1 MGKITRLMPFAP
13 QSSPCVATL
22 EKPLRVGELA
32 RRTGKTVRALH
43 LYEEMDLLH
52 PVHRSKGGFRLYAPS
67 SIARVQ
73 WIDKLKDAGFSLQ
86 ELRHFVQAVGPST
99 KDGALD
105 LSSAAS
111 AMRRVREVFAERL
124 AEIRTQMAKL
134 GQLELDL
141 VESLEYLETCRSCER
156 VEHKG
161 CGSCGD
167 PGHIGKSQPLL
178 VAGIQRG

>member
-1 MGKITRLMPFAP
+1 MGEVDTKIGLGSVEPASHGDLP
-13 QSSPCVATL
+13 TL

-43 LYEEMDLLH
+43 LYEEMELLH
-52 PVHRSKGGFRLYAPS
+52 PAHRSKGGYRLYAPS
-67 SIARVQ
+67 SVSRVQ

-86 ELRHFVQAVGPST
+86 ELRQFLLAVGPEGT
-99 KDGALD
+99 D
-105 LSSAAS
+105 LGSAAS

-124 AEIRTQMAKL
+124 GEIRAQITRL
-134 GQLELDL
+134 TQLEGDL
-141 VESLEYLETCRSCER
+141 AESLEYLETCRSCKS
-156 VEHKG
+156 VAHLG
-161 CGSCGD
+161 CGTCAD